1 MAPPP
6 ATAVDDRAA
15 DASAEASVG
24 FRGRSDA
31 VNEEPILLAMADGVA
46 TITLNRPDKLNAFN
60 GAMHAA
66 LRAALDTIAAAPA
79 VRALV
84 LTGAGRGFCAG
95 QDLGA
100 RPAADAD
107 LGDSLERHYNV
118 LIRRLRAMPLPLV
131 VAVNGVAAGAGA
143 SLALAGD
150 IVLAARSASFI
161 QAFCRIGLMPDAGG
175 TWVLPRLAGP
185 ARAAGLALLGEA
197 LPAETAAAWGLIW
210 RVVDDERLPQEAA
223 ALGARLAQQPTRA
236 LAAIKQA
243 LQASW
248 AHTLDQQLDLER
260 DLQREL
266 GWTEDYR
273 EGVAAFREKRPARFQ
288 GR

>member
-1 MAPPP
+1 M
-6 ATAVDDRAA
+6 T
-15 DASAEASVG
+15 
-24 FRGRSDA
+24 
-31 VNEEPILLAMADGVA
+31 EEPILLAMADGVA

-60 GAMHAA
+60 DAMHVA
-66 LRAALDTIAAAPA
+66 LRGALDTIATAPE

-100 RPAADAD
+100 TRGPGAD
-107 LGDSLERHYNV
+107 LGESLERNYNV

-175 TWVLPRLAGP
+175 TWVLPRLVGP
-185 ARAAGLALLGEA
+185 ARAAALALLGEA

-210 RVVDDERLPQEAA
+210 RVVDDDRLPQEARA
-223 ALGARLAQQPTRA
+223 MGARLASQPTRA

-248 AHTLDQQLDLER
+248 GHTLDQQLDLER

-273 EGVAAFREKRPARFQ
+273 EGTAAFREKRPARFH